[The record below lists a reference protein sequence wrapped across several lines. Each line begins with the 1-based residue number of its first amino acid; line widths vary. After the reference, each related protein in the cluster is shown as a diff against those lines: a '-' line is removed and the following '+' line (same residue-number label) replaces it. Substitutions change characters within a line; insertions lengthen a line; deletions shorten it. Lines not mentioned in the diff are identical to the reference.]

1 MRALKIIWVFL
12 FLVLMSTSAF
22 SEVHFYV
29 FGKGNFSASTGSE
42 EDYEEGIN
50 DFPLASSYQTFG
62 VGFGLS
68 SGKVAFIGFEGHY
81 NMSGKVTLTDPSD
94 NDTVNIDTY
103 KHASG
108 FITIG
113 FNIVRNRTTRFYVN
127 GGGGI
132 HLIAEKLETKFYVS
146 ELGYE
151 TAIEP
156 ASGRSY
162 AAGFGGLG
170 LELYISK
177 TMGVF
182 VGGRYL
188 FYSIAGEFQS
198 ALTALVGIV
207 TRF

>member
-1 MRALKIIWVFL
+1 MRVLKIILIFS
-12 FLVLMSTSAF
+12 FLVLMSTFAF

-29 FGKGNFSASTGSE
+29 FGKGNFSGSTGSE
-42 EDYEEGIN
+42 EDYEEGVN
-50 DFPLASSYQTFG
+50 DFPIASSYQTFG
-62 VGFGLS
+62 IGFGLT
-68 SGKVAFIGFEGHY
+68 SGKTAFIGFEGHY

-94 NDTVNIDTY
+94 NDTVDIDTY
-103 KHASG
+103 KYASG
-108 FITIG
+108 FVTIG
-113 FNIVRNRTTRFYVN
+113 FNIVRSRATRFYIS

-132 HLIAEKLETKFYVS
+132 HLIVEKLEAKMYVS
-146 ELGYE
+146 DLGYE

-156 ASGRSY
+156 AGRRSH
-162 AAGFGGLG
+162 AAGFGGAG

-188 FYSIAGEFQS
+188 FYSLEGETRS